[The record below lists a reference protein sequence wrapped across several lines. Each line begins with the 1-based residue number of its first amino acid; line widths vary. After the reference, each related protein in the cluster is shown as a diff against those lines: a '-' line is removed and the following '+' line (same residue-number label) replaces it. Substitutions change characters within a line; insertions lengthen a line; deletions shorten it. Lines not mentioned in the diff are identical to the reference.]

1 MGRKGNSEGDSIR
14 EKGIGPRFTYFYGTD
29 AEQFN
34 FFRLPKKLI
43 QDAQFSSISCEA
55 KVLYGILLDRM
66 TLSARNGWV
75 DAQNRLYII
84 YPIKEVMEEFGCCE
98 RKAIALMGELDTVK
112 GIGLVEKR
120 RQGLGRPNV
129 LYVKNFNSS
138 CGQAGTLI
146 KEGGEEAAIDP
157 QEAWGGGDVRQ
168 IQSCQNAQSQG
179 SIDIQDKGGRDVQ
192 DKTCTDMQ
200 DRTCTDM
207 QDRTCMDMQVK
218 TCTDMQVKTCRIVQ
232 PNNTEYNDTKTNDTD
247 LSIHQSIHKG
257 GWVDRGDAYAMF
269 RENLSYPALLHD
281 RPTQEGQ
288 LQGILELLVDTYC
301 TQAQSVR
308 IGGADIPADAVR
320 RRLGM
325 LDMGHIQYVLDALRN
340 NRAKVHNIYG
350 YMLSCLYRAPV
361 TKGAYYQAEVQH
373 DLYMAGDAGP
383 SMQAGGKPG

>member
-146 KEGGEEAAIDP
+146 KESAEEGAIGP
-157 QEAWGGGDVRQ
+157 QEILGGGTVRQ
-168 IQSCQNAQSQG
+168 IQACQNAQPRG
-179 SIDIQDKGGRDVQ
+179 STDMQDKGGRDVQ
-192 DKTCTDMQ
+192 GKTCTDMQ
-200 DRTCTDM
+200 VKTCTN
-207 QDRTCMDMQVK
+207 MQVK
-218 TCTDMQVKTCRIVQ
+218 TCTDMQVKTCTDMQDKTCRIVQ
-232 PNNTEYNDTKTNDTD
+232 SNNTEYNNTKTNDTD
-247 LSIHQSIHKG
+247 LSIYQSSHKG
-257 GWVDRGDAYAMF
+257 GWMDRGGVYAMF
-269 RENLSYPALLHD
+269 EENMSYSALLHD
-281 RPTQEGQ
+281 MPGQEGH

-320 RRLGM
+320 RRLEM

-361 TKGAYYQAEVQH
+361 TKGAYYQMAVQH
-373 DLYMAGDAGP
+373 DLYSDGGN
-383 SMQAGGKPG
+383 SLFMQADGKPG